1 MFGQKTRSCP
11 FARVRESSLLEIFE
25 PKLMHLCFPLLGSH
39 PRSRPRSVSPSVFFH
54 SSLAICF
61 PSLTSISFLELLQ
74 LKVRESKEE
83 LEEARQHWDP
93 REGRYAYPSLSPSSL
108 SLAFPKLWLNTK
120 DRRKNLPFSLP
131 QKHPMDRLPWPGKVT
146 DPLLHSPLGE
156 KMDAMTG
163 HSLYAPPYPHLPMTQ
178 APTSNNRKMEIHHHF
193 PTRDLSVTSYST

>member
-11 FARVRESSLLEIFE
+11 LARVRESSLHEIFE

-93 REGRYAYPSLSPSSL
+93 REGRYAHPSLSPSSL
-108 SLAFPKLWLNTK
+108 SLAFPKGGSCGSTPKTGERICLSHFHRNI
-120 DRRKNLPFSLP
+120 
-131 QKHPMDRLPWPGKVT
+131 PWTG
-146 DPLLHSPLGE
+146 LHALARSQ
-156 KMDAMTG
+156 T
-163 HSLYAPPYPHLPMTQ
+163 HSCTQ
-178 APTSNNRKMEIHHHF
+178 
-193 PTRDLSVTSYST
+193 L